1 MKGEYYLTNHC
12 GFVNAVRRTIIA
24 DLPRWAPDSVEFIKN
39 TSCQTDEY
47 IAHRIGL
54 IPFKKCGNGSEMCVS
69 VKGRTVM
76 ASDFKGSG
84 FEPVYEIEVM
94 EIEDDQELEFK
105 VFYKCK
111 PGSVHARYKMCAGVG
126 MQELKNNMYKLSF
139 ETIDAKKPDDVM
151 LEALDVLENKID
163 NALESLSSYIKVE

>member
-12 GFVNAVRRTIIA
+12 GFVNALRRTIIA
-24 DLPRWAPDSVEFIKN
+24 DLPRWAPDSVEFTKN
-39 TSCQTDEY
+39 TSCQTDEF

-54 IPFKKCGNGSEMCVS
+54 IPFRKCGNGSEMSLS

-76 ASDFKGSG
+76 SSDFKGPG
-84 FEPVYEIEVM
+84 FEPVHEIEVI
-94 EIEDDQELEFK
+94 EIENDQEVECK

-111 PGSVHARYKMCAGVG
+111 PGSEHARYKMCAGVG

-139 ETIDAKKPDDVM
+139 ETIDEKQPNDVVI
-151 LEALDVLENKID
+151 EALEILEKKID
-163 NALESLSSYIKVE
+163 DALESLSTQI